1 MNKLAVIVL
10 LVGLAAC
17 SRKKPEEGREPAQT
31 AAPGAVVGSAAPGA
45 SVPAAG
51 STAAG
56 GTAAGGTAAGGA
68 AAGGAAAGS
77 ATAGNATPGG
87 AASSSNVA
95 CATATALTCEADQRD
110 GCAGGLTS
118 VHVCVAK
125 DAKAGP
131 PCAQELALACPA
143 GQVDACLHDPPQ
155 ATNHVCVIV
164 PKSTP

>member
-51 STAAG
+51 

-68 AAGGAAAGS
+68 AAGGATAGS
-77 ATAGNATPGG
+77 ATPGG

-155 ATNHVCVIV
+155 ATNHACVIV